1 MRVTELRFIHKL
13 FREERCSSLY
23 TFEES
28 NTNNYDFTTILIQK
42 YSSHF
47 TWKSF
52 ILCLYM
58 FIHYSI
64 LFFWELCFFTFKI
77 HTLKY
82 MKLSYYL
89 GVFETTLWKQ
99 SPKIHLHFDNKVKV
113 TTLPL
118 VHILL
123 NCKSEYF
130 SSHLY

>member
-1 MRVTELRFIHKL
+1 
-13 FREERCSSLY
+13 
-23 TFEES
+23 
-28 NTNNYDFTTILIQK
+28 
-42 YSSHF
+42 
-47 TWKSF
+47 
-52 ILCLYM
+52 M

-64 LFFWELCFFTFKI
+64 LFFWLLCFTFKFFTFKI

-89 GVFETTLWKQ
+89 GVFETTLGKP

-118 VHILL
+118 VHLLL